1 MAERT
6 PTPLAEG
13 ATFAR
18 APSYEA
24 PLVLLVGCSRFESE
38 QFSDVPSVISEL
50 QALRDVLDPARVQVL
65 TDPPLEP
72 ARKAILTFL
81 SGKGDVY
88 PFKMLVLSSHGVPS
102 SDGLRLM
109 TRDSRPEKLEASSL
123 PVEVVIKWAA
133 DSPDPVLVV
142 VVSSY
147 SGLAARQR
155 RTGHVAVLTSC
166 AEREQ
171 SVDVVTGRGFVGW
184 LAEGLASGAADL
196 SGDGRIELEELHRYL
211 QEKLS
216 GQVSQHP
223 LLSVSGDPR
232 PFVFAPVLSA
242 ETIPTASREKSA
254 ATEGPAAA
262 KGSAA
267 ATKSVP
273 SSQGK
278 APAPTPPEPVAP
290 DSYYDLDPGAAVLMW
305 WADAVRRSA
314 SRTVGEPLDVVV
326 GALAGAQSTLERP
339 SEPNDPAAQ
348 TLLRSLES
356 SERPLELIL
365 DEAMGPLELPSEPR
379 LLDPADLLPHAPVLG
394 LAQSIAQGTS
404 GGSTILQRH
413 LLAAALTT
421 TELPPALMTALGC
434 DRAELC
440 ARLLDGVTNQ
450 LAGDDAQA
458 WNAVLSPAN
467 LVSAFASDYV
477 PVRRRR
483 SGEPRPQ
490 DLPDHLEVDVYV
502 TMLATMIA
510 RTSTAMPV
518 SIGLFGEWGSGK
530 SYFMELLRQKVDLL
544 SSTSD
549 PSSQYCHDIVQVTFN
564 AWSYADT
571 NLWAS
576 LAAEFFSQLGAPET
590 DPDDARRAEI
600 QKSLKEKNQVR
611 GELESVRDA
620 AEAQTAEIRDRY
632 ADAVATR
639 KSKTRTFNAQL
650 ISAVLAD
657 ENIQSQLRELGK
669 ELGLAEEQR
678 ERTLQIAEDVR
689 GITDDLS
696 ATRRVLAQRS
706 LRWPF
711 YLLLVTLAVTSAAL
725 LLPDTWWSWLT
736 TSGAL
741 TSVIAF
747 LTSVGVIV
755 SKSRAAVGGLRKV
768 AKEAEE
774 VRDRVV
780 SAGGDQGMAQL
791 TEELRRAETEE
802 AMAQARLQELDAA
815 IAQLDRQL
823 IEYEPS
829 RRLYQFIADRAASLD
844 YRSQLGVV
852 SLVRRDF
859 EQLVDL
865 MQRWRN
871 EPRGSGDEP
880 LKPIDRIV
888 LYIDDLDRCEP
899 EQVVQVLQAVHL
911 LLAMDLFVVVVGVDP
926 RWLLRALRTRYA
938 GILGS
943 EAVASAATDDD
954 LGFAVSTPQNYLE
967 KVFQVP
973 FVLPGMTS
981 SGFGQLIRSLLPKPQ
996 AATGHAA
1003 TVATAGPSVGP
1014 PSTGKTPTI
1023 APTGTGTVKAAP
1035 AMRAEHHS
1043 EVAEVIAATG
1053 SESPQTLAPI
1063 SATPVTKRELDL
1075 LSTLA
1080 GLVRTPRAATRMF
1093 NIYGLLRSA
1102 RDLSPGSRFLGTAEH
1117 PGDYQAVIQLL
1128 GVLTGAPHML
1138 GLLLWGQPSDDDDMS
1153 GLCRTSG
1160 PGSWKDF
1167 VESLEP
1173 RQSQPSGTWSNGV
1186 VSTLPASEV
1195 RPWRVLV
1202 DQLREVQR
1210 HIQLDDIER
1219 YRIWGPQ
1226 VARFS
1231 FLLSSFAS
1239 PNEA

>member
-1 MAERT
+1 
-6 PTPLAEG
+6 
-13 ATFAR
+13 
-18 APSYEA
+18 
-24 PLVLLVGCSRFESE
+24 
-38 QFSDVPSVISEL
+38 
-50 QALRDVLDPARVQVL
+50 
-65 TDPPLEP
+65 
-72 ARKAILTFL
+72 
-81 SGKGDVY
+81 
-88 PFKMLVLSSHGVPS
+88 
-102 SDGLRLM
+102 
-109 TRDSRPEKLEASSL
+109 
-123 PVEVVIKWAA
+123 
-133 DSPDPVLVV
+133 
-142 VVSSY
+142 
-147 SGLAARQR
+147 
-155 RTGHVAVLTSC
+155 
-166 AEREQ
+166 
-171 SVDVVTGRGFVGW
+171 
-184 LAEGLASGAADL
+184 
-196 SGDGRIELEELHRYL
+196 
-211 QEKLS
+211 
-216 GQVSQHP
+216 
-223 LLSVSGDPR
+223 
-232 PFVFAPVLSA
+232 
-242 ETIPTASREKSA
+242 
-254 ATEGPAAA
+254 
-262 KGSAA
+262 
-267 ATKSVP
+267 
-273 SSQGK
+273 
-278 APAPTPPEPVAP
+278 
-290 DSYYDLDPGAAVLMW
+290 
-305 WADAVRRSA
+305 
-314 SRTVGEPLDVVV
+314 
-326 GALAGAQSTLERP
+326 
-339 SEPNDPAAQ
+339 
-348 TLLRSLES
+348 
-356 SERPLELIL
+356 
-365 DEAMGPLELPSEPR
+365 
-379 LLDPADLLPHAPVLG
+379 
-394 LAQSIAQGTS
+394 
-404 GGSTILQRH
+404 
-413 LLAAALTT
+413 
-421 TELPPALMTALGC
+421 
-434 DRAELC
+434 
-440 ARLLDGVTNQ
+440 
-450 LAGDDAQA
+450 
-458 WNAVLSPAN
+458 
-467 LVSAFASDYV
+467 
-477 PVRRRR
+477 
-483 SGEPRPQ
+483 
-490 DLPDHLEVDVYV
+490 
-502 TMLATMIA
+502 MLATMIA

-544 SSTSD
+544 SSTSA
-549 PSSQYCHDIVQVTFN
+549 PSGQYCHDIVQVTFN

-600 QKSLKEKNQVR
+600 QKSLKETNQVR
-611 GELESVRDA
+611 EELESVRDA
-620 AEAQTAEIRDRY
+620 AAAQTAAIRDRY

-639 KSKTRTFNAQL
+639 ESRTRTLNAQL
-650 ISAVLAD
+650 IKAVLAD
-657 ENIQSQLRELGK
+657 EDVHRNLGELGK
-669 ELGLAEEQR
+669 DLGIGEDQR

-711 YLLLVTLAVTSAAL
+711 YLLLVTFAVTSTAL
-725 LLPDTWWSWLT
+725 LLPDGWWSWLT

-755 SKSRAAVGGLRKV
+755 SKSRDAVGRLRAV
-768 AKEAEE
+768 AEAAEH
-774 VRDRVV
+774 VRDGVV
-780 SAGGDQGMAQL
+780 SPGGDENVAQL

-802 AMAQARLQELDAA
+802 AIAQARLQELDAV
-815 IAQLDRQL
+815 ITQLDRQL
-823 IEYEPS
+823 IEYEPG

-844 YRSQLGVV
+844 YRGQLGVV

-865 MQRWRN
+865 MQRWRK
-871 EPRGSGDEP
+871 EPLSSGDGP

-943 EAVASAATDDD
+943 EAEASGDTDDD

-981 SGFGQLIRSLLPKPQ
+981 GGFDQLIRSLLTKPQ
-996 AATGHAA
+996 APTGHAA
-1003 TVATAGPSVGP
+1003 TVATAGPSMGP
-1014 PSTGKTPTI
+1014 SPAGPNGTTPAS
-1023 APTGTGTVKAAP
+1023 APTGTGAVKAAP
-1035 AMRAEHHS
+1035 AMQAESRS

-1063 SATPVTKRELDL
+1063 LATPVTKRELDL

-1138 GLLLWGQPSDDDDMS
+1138 GLLLWGQPSDDDDVR

-1160 PGSWKDF
+1160 PSSWKDF

-1173 RQSQPSGTWSNGV
+1173 RQSQPSSAWSNGV
-1186 VSTLPASEV
+1186 VSRIPASEV
-1195 RPWRVLV
+1195 RPWRLLV
-1202 DQLREVQR
+1202 EQLREVRR

-1219 YRIWGPQ
+1219 YRTWGPQ

-1239 PNEA
+1239 QDEA

>member
-1 MAERT
+1 MAEKV
-6 PTPLAEG
+6 PTPSAG
-13 ATFAR
+13 DAR
-18 APSYEA
+18 SEPAPTYEA

-38 QFSDVPSVISEL
+38 EISDLPSVTREL
-50 QALRDVLDPARVQVL
+50 LALGDVLDPARVERL
-65 TDPPLEP
+65 TDPPLEVTQKSI
-72 ARKAILTFL
+72 RTFL
-81 SGKGDVY
+81 SDMGGSY
-88 PFKMLVLSSHGVPS
+88 PFKMLVLSSHGVPA

-109 TRDSRPEKLEASSL
+109 MRDSHPEELEPTTL
-123 PVEVVIKWAA
+123 HVEAVVERAA
-133 DSPDPVLVV
+133 QSPGPVLVIV
-142 VVSSY
+142 ESSY
-147 SGLAARQR
+147 SGLAAQPQR
-155 RTGHVAVLTSC
+155 SGQVAVLTSC

-171 SVDVVTGRGFVGW
+171 SANVVTGLGFLEW
-184 LAEGLASGAADL
+184 LAKGLANGVADL
-196 SGDGRIELEELHRYL
+196 SGDGRIELEELHRYVM
-211 QEKLS
+211 ERMAD
-216 GQVSQHP
+216 GPMPQHP
-223 LLSVSGDPR
+223 LLSVSGDPS
-232 PFVFAPVLSA
+232 PYVFALGLGL
-242 ETIPTASREKSA
+242 ETIPSA
-254 ATEGPAAA
+254 ATEKSRSAEAAEDGRA
-262 KGSAA
+262 PV
-267 ATKSVP
+267 ATP
-273 SSQGK
+273 
-278 APAPTPPEPVAP
+278 PAPRPP
-290 DSYYDLDPGAAVLMW
+290 DSSFELDAEGELLMW
-305 WADAVRRSA
+305 WADAVRRA
-314 SRTVGEPLDVVV
+314 AGRTRGESLDVVI
-326 GALAGAQSTLERP
+326 GTLAGARAALNRP
-339 SEPNDPAAQ
+339 SEPHDPAVR

-365 DEAMGPLELPSEPR
+365 DEALRPLELPS
-379 LLDPADLLPHAPVLG
+379 DPASPDSAYLLLHAPVLE
-394 LAQSIAQGTS
+394 LARSIAQQTS
-404 GGSTILQRH
+404 GAPRILQRH
-413 LLAAALTT
+413 VLGAALTT
-421 TELPPALMTALGC
+421 TELSPALVVALGC
-434 DRAELC
+434 DRTELC
-440 ARLLDGVTNQ
+440 ARLLDAVTDQ
-450 LAGDDAQA
+450 PTGDDVQA
-458 WNAVLSPAN
+458 WSAVLSPAD

-518 SIGLFGEWGSGK
+518 SVGLFGEWGSGK

-549 PSSQYCHDIVQVTFN
+549 PSGQYCHDIVQVTFN

-620 AEAQTAEIRDRY
+620 AAAQTAHVRDRY

-639 KSKTRTFNAQL
+639 ESKTRSLNAEL
-650 ISAVLAD
+650 IKAVLAD
-657 ENIQSQLRELGK
+657 EAVHQNLGK
-669 ELGLAEEQR
+669 LGKDLGIGEDQR

-711 YLLLVTLAVTSAAL
+711 YLLLVALAVTSAAL
-725 LLPDTWWSWLT
+725 LMPDGWWSWLT

-755 SKSRAAVGGLRKV
+755 GKSRDLVGQLRAVAQAA
-768 AKEAEE
+768 ED
-774 VRDRVV
+774 VRGRVMG
-780 SAGGDQGMAQL
+780 AGGDQNMARL

-802 AMAQARLQELDAA
+802 AIAQARLQELDAA

-823 IEYEPS
+823 IEYEPG

-865 MQRWRN
+865 MQRWRR
-871 EPRGSGDEP
+871 EPRSGGDGP

-943 EAVASAATDDD
+943 EAEASADTDDD
-954 LGFAVSTPQNYLE
+954 LGFAQSTPQNYLE
-967 KVFQVP
+967 KIFQVP

-981 SGFGQLIRSLLPKPQ
+981 GGFDQLIRSLLPKPQ
-996 AATGHAA
+996 VATGHAA
-1003 TVATAGPSVGP
+1003 TVATSGP
-1014 PSTGKTPTI
+1014 PTGPPAGEANGSMPTT
-1023 APTGTGTVKAAP
+1023 APTGTAAVKVAP
-1035 AMRAEHHS
+1035 AMQAERHS
-1043 EVAEVIAATG
+1043 EVAEVIAASG
-1053 SESPQTLAPI
+1053 SETLQTLAPI

-1080 GLVRTPRAATRMF
+1080 PLVRTPRAATRMF

-1138 GLLLWGQPSDDDDMS
+1138 GLLLWGQASDDDDQR
-1153 GLCRTSG
+1153 GLCRTDG
-1160 PGSWKDF
+1160 RGSWKDF

-1173 RQSQPSGTWSNGV
+1173 TQSQPSGAWSNGV
-1186 VSTLPASEV
+1186 ASGIPASEV
-1195 RPWRVLV
+1195 KSWRLV
-1202 DQLREVQR
+1202 VEQLREVRR
-1210 HIQLDDIER
+1210 HIQLDDVER

-1239 PNEA
+1239 PN